1 MTRLIDADALRTSL
15 GITGTA
21 ESCKGCQYNELW
33 DFACN
38 TDKAPNFAYVCE
50 QIDNAPTIDA
60 VPVIRCRDCKHYYV
74 LNEVRGNC
82 SEYNFVEKIPIDYCS
97 WAERKEE

>member
-1 MTRLIDADALRTSL
+1 MKYKEYIIPIGEEAKEFDEMFI
-15 GITGTA
+15 G
-21 ESCKGCQYNELW
+21 
-33 DFACN
+33 
-38 TDKAPNFAYVCE
+38 
-50 QIDNAPTIDA
+50 
-60 VPVIRCRDCKHYYV
+60 VIRRQPELIRCKDCKHYYV